1 MTTCWSQE
9 KFDSSNL
16 ADRKA
21 VRNLRVQPEALLP
34 VPNPQIDPSLA
45 SRVEEEPLLTAGH
58 TRWRAGFIGGTV
70 MVAAM
75 VGTVILVCNDVASL
89 GVLGSVATVAG
100 IVAAVGVG
108 RFVLWGRIGICVPTK
123 AVD

>member
-1 MTTCWSQE
+1 MKT
-9 KFDSSNL
+9 
-16 ADRKA
+16 
-21 VRNLRVQPEALLP
+21 
-34 VPNPQIDPSLA
+34 VPIGRMNA
-45 SRVEEEPLLTAGH
+45 ANAF
-58 TRWRAGFIGGTV
+58 RAPV